1 LTDRQ
6 PAAIIRTQTKGDQD
20 PWEQSYDHLDKA
32 RRRLPGF
39 AWRRLA
45 VTGND
50 DPFHRASDGK
60 GAFVKT
66 RPIALDVNGRRHTL
80 DLPPETPLLYILRN
94 DLGLNGPK
102 FGCGLGECGTCAVLI
117 GKRAVRAC
125 TISAAAAEGRAIVT
139 LEGLGTPEK
148 LHPVQQAFIEK
159 QAAQCGYCLNGMIIA
174 ITALLLRDAQPDD
187 ATIRTALS
195 RHLCRCGTHIE
206 ILAAAHRA
214 RELMAGLPSS
224 TIIEDA
230 P

>member
-1 LTDRQ
+1 M
-6 PAAIIRTQTKGDQD
+6 
-20 PWEQSYDHLDKA
+20 
-32 RRRLPGF
+32 
-39 AWRRLA
+39 
-45 VTGND
+45 
-50 DPFHRASDGK
+50 
-60 GAFVKT
+60 VKT

-80 DLPPETPLLYILRN
+80 DLSPETPLLYILRN

-102 FGCGLGECGTCAVLI
+102 FGCGLGECGACAVLI

-139 LEGLGTPEK
+139 LEGLGTKDK

-174 ITALLLRDAQPDD
+174 TTALLLRDAQPDET
-187 ATIRTALS
+187 AIRAALK

-206 ILAAAHRA
+206 ILAAARRA
-214 RELMAGLPSS
+214 SELMAALPSS
-224 TIIEDA
+224 AIAEDA